1 MELNRKNKIMAGCRD
16 LEGRED
22 LRFELFEWL
31 KSKNLTVSAA
41 LALLSITSNEIRNAA
56 DAQEL

>member
-1 MELNRKNKIMAGCRD
+1 MELNKRTKIMAGCRD
-16 LEGRED
+16 LEGKED
-22 LRFELFEWL
+22 LRFELFDWL

-41 LALLSITSNEIRNAA
+41 LALLSITSNEIRSAA